1 MTLAD
6 MKPGQK
12 GRIDSVD
19 ATKATVIRLMVLGL
33 VEDVQVQIESLAIGG
48 DPIEISV
55 YGSSISIRKQDARA
69 FEVTL
74 EHEHG

>member
-12 GRIDSVD
+12 GRINTIDTSHTAV
-19 ATKATVIRLMVLGL
+19 VRLMVLGL
-33 VEDVQVQIESLAIGG
+33 VEGVTVQVENIAIGG

-55 YGSSISIRKQDARA
+55 FGSSISLRKQDAGR
-69 FEVTL
+69 FGVIL
-74 EHEHG
+74 EQASS